1 MSLLSDP
8 RWSEALSHLPD
19 YLGNHVRVSV
29 TALALGL
36 AVSLPLAIAARNRP
50 VMRGALLG
58 IASIVQTVPGLALL
72 ALFYPL
78 LLALASLS
86 LAWFGLD
93 FSAFG
98 FLPAVLALALY
109 SMLPVLRNTITGLQ
123 GVDAAIVEAAQ
134 GVGMTPRQSLFTV
147 ELPLALPVIM
157 AGIRTAAVWV
167 IGTATL
173 STPIGQTSLGNYI
186 FAGLQTQNWV
196 FVLFGCLAAAV
207 LALAVDQLLALIET
221 GLRLR
226 SRIRTALGAAGIAA
240 LVAATLVPTM
250 ARSPSS
256 YIVGAKTFAE
266 QYVLSALIAQRLRA
280 AGLTATTREGLGSN
294 VIFDAL
300 VTNDIDVYV
309 DYSGT
314 LWANQFHHSDI
325 KPRKELL
332 ADLKAI
338 LAQQK
343 VTLLGDLGFENAYAL
358 VMPRKRA
365 EMLGIRSIADLAS
378 HAPSLSIAG
387 DYEFFS
393 RPEWAGLQK
402 RLWPQIPRATADAA
416 GFHVRRG
423 RLRRGRRDR
432 GLYLGR
438 ADREIRFGGAGRCQA
453 RDPALRRD
461 RAAVAE
467 ARRRPGVA
475 RRADPA
481 ARQDRHRRDA
491 RGEFARRRRRWRLVA
506 VVGGALALGE
516 DQQAIV
522 VSGRYPRHGS
532 VSRDGRLSGSGR
544 FGPRGLTRRILARKN
559 RGEHGVGRRAFVL

>member
-1 MSLLSDP
+1 MSLFSDP
-8 RWSEALSHLPD
+8 RWGEALSHLPD

-36 AVSLPLAIAARNRP
+36 LVSLPLAIAARNRP
-50 VMRGALLG
+50 VMRGLLLG
-58 IASIVQTVPGLALL
+58 FASIVQTVPGLALL

-78 LLALASLS
+78 LLALAALA
-86 LAWFGLD
+86 LAWFGFG

-109 SMLPVLRNTITGLQ
+109 SMLPVLRNTITGLN
-123 GVDAAIVEAAQ
+123 GIDAAILEAAQ
-134 GVGMTPRQSLFTV
+134 GVGMTPAQSLLMV
-147 ELPLALPVIM
+147 ELPLALPVMM

-221 GLRLR
+221 GIRQR
-226 SRIRTALGAAGIAA
+226 SRLRTALGGIGIAA
-240 LVAATLVPTM
+240 LVAATLVPAL

-280 AGLTATTREGLGSN
+280 EGLSASSREGLGSN

-300 VTNDIDVYV
+300 VTGDIDVYV

-314 LWANQFHHSDI
+314 LWANQFHRTDI
-325 KPRKELL
+325 KPREELL
-332 ADLKAI
+332 GELKAI

-343 VTLLGDLGFENAYAL
+343 VALLGELGFENAYAL
-358 VMPRKRA
+358 VMPKKRA
-365 EMLGIRSIADLAS
+365 DALGIHSIADLAS
-378 HAPSLSIAG
+378 HAPEMSMAT

-402 RLWPQIPRATADAA
+402 AY
-416 GFHVRRG
+416 G
-423 RLRRGRRDR
+423 
-432 GLYLGR
+432 
-438 ADREIRFGGAGRCQA
+438 IRFRAQRQMQP
-453 RDPALRRD
+453 DFMY
-461 RAAVAE
+461 AAVASGEVDVIAGYTSDGLIAKYDLLVLDDPRHAIPPYDAIVLLASKRAGDQALRTALQPLLGKIDIATMRE
-467 ARRRPGVA
+467 ANLRAAGGDGASSPDAVA
-475 RRADPA
+475 RWLWDKIAKR
-481 ARQDRHRRDA
+481 
-491 RGEFARRRRRWRLVA
+491 
-506 VVGGALALGE
+506 
-516 DQQAIV
+516 
-522 VSGRYPRHGS
+522 
-532 VSRDGRLSGSGR
+532 
-544 FGPRGLTRRILARKN
+544 
-559 RGEHGVGRRAFVL
+559 

>member
-29 TALALGL
+29 AALGL
-36 AVSLPLAIAARNRP
+36 GLFVSLPLAIAVRNQPLLRN
-50 VMRGALLG
+50 ALLG
-58 IASIVQTVPGLALL
+58 IASVVQTVPGLALL

-86 LAWFGLD
+86 LAWFGFG

-123 GVDAAIVEAAQ
+123 GLDAAILEAAQ
-134 GVGMTPRQSLFTV
+134 GVGMTSRQSLFMV

-196 FVLFGCLAAAV
+196 FVLFGCFAAAV
-207 LALAVDQLLALIET
+207 LALAVDQLLTLIEA
-221 GLRLR
+221 GISQR
-226 SRIRTALGAAGIAA
+226 SRVRAALGGIGTVA
-240 LVAATLVPTM
+240 LLAATLVPSL
-250 ARSPSS
+250 ARPPTS

-280 AGLTATTREGLGSN
+280 AGLTANTREGLGSN

-300 VTNDIDVYV
+300 ASNDVDVYV

-314 LWANQFHHSDI
+314 LWANQFHHSDVR
-325 KPRKELL
+325 PREELL
-332 ADLKAI
+332 HELTAI

-343 VTLLGDLGFENAYAL
+343 ITLLGELGFANAYAL

-365 EMLGIRSIADLAS
+365 EALGIRSIGDLVS
-378 HAPSLSIAG
+378 RAPTMSLAA

-393 RPEWAGLQK
+393 RPEWAGL
-402 RLWPQIPRATADAA
+402 RSAYGLSFRAQRQMQPD
-416 GFHVRRG
+416 FM
-423 RLRRGRRDR
+423 
-432 GLYLGR
+432 Y
-438 ADREIRFGGAGRCQA
+438 
-453 RDPALRRD
+453 
-461 RAAVAE
+461 AAVASGEVDVIAGYTSDGLIAKYDLVVLDDPKHAIPPYDAIVLLAPKRASDSALRE
-467 ARRRPGVA
+467 ALQPLLGKIDLAAMREANLRAAAGDGASSPPAVA
-475 RRADPA
+475 RWLWDKIEK
-481 ARQDRHRRDA
+481 H
-491 RGEFARRRRRWRLVA
+491 
-506 VVGGALALGE
+506 
-516 DQQAIV
+516 
-522 VSGRYPRHGS
+522 
-532 VSRDGRLSGSGR
+532 
-544 FGPRGLTRRILARKN
+544 
-559 RGEHGVGRRAFVL
+559 

>member
-36 AVSLPLAIAARNRP
+36 LISLPLAIASRNHP
-50 VMRGALLG
+50 VLRGALLG
-58 IASIVQTVPGLALL
+58 LASIVQTVPGLALL

-78 LLALASLS
+78 LLALAALSLS
-86 LAWFGLD
+86 SFGVS

-109 SMLPVLRNTITGLQ
+109 SMLPVLRNTITGLL
-123 GVDAAIVEAAQ
+123 GVDAAILEAAH

-147 ELPLALPVIM
+147 ELPLALPVLM

-196 FVLFGCLAAAV
+196 FVLFGCLSAAV
-207 LALAVDQLLALIET
+207 LALAVDQLLALIEN
-221 GLRLR
+221 GLRNR
-226 SRIRTALGAAGIAA
+226 SRIRTALGGVGIAA

-250 ARSPSS
+250 ARSSSS
-256 YIVGAKTFAE
+256 YIVGAKTFTE

-280 AGLTATTREGLGSN
+280 AGVSAASREGLGSN

-300 VTNDIDVYV
+300 ASGDIDVYV

-314 LWANQFHHSDI
+314 LWANQFHHTDI
-325 KPRKELL
+325 KPREYLLGEL
-332 ADLKAI
+332 KTI
-338 LAQQK
+338 LAKQNI
-343 VTLLGDLGFENAYAL
+343 TLTGELGFENAYAL

-365 EMLGIRSIADLAS
+365 EQLGIRSIVDLTAR
-378 HAPSLSIAG
+378 APAMSIAA

-393 RPEWAGLQK
+393 RPSWPGIRKAYGLSF
-402 RLWPQIPRATADAA
+402 RA
-416 GFHVRRG
+416 
-423 RLRRGRRDR
+423 
-432 GLYLGR
+432 
-438 ADREIRFGGAGRCQA
+438 Q
-453 RDPALRRD
+453 
-461 RAAVAE
+461 
-467 ARRRPGVA
+467 RPVQPG
-475 RRADPA
+475 
-481 ARQDRHRRDA
+481 
-491 RGEFARRRRRWRLVA
+491 
-506 VVGGALALGE
+506 
-516 DQQAIV
+516 
-522 VSGRYPRHGS
+522 
-532 VSRDGRLSGSGR
+532 
-544 FGPRGLTRRILARKN
+544 
-559 RGEHGVGRRAFVL
+559 